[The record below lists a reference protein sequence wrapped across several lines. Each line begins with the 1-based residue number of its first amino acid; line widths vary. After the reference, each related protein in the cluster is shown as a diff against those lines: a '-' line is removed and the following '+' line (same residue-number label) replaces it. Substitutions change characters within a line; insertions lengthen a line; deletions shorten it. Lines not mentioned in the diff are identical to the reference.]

1 MSAADLPGVR
11 EEYEALLQFL
21 YMAPIG
27 LLQARPDGEIVMINP
42 LCAQLLMPLVTDGKI
57 ENLFDAFQSVAPD
70 LRLRSREFTASQGN
84 IVEGMQIPL
93 HAGHRGRPESQVLSL
108 TLLKL
113 DATRL
118 MAVINDVTEV
128 VRRERELRHTQ
139 AWIDT
144 LINGIADY
152 ALLELDR
159 NGCVRDWNP
168 SVQRLLGFAP
178 TGILNQPFSCLYPPD
193 ATPAGVVAD
202 RLAEARQTGW
212 SLDEG
217 WRMRADGTRFW
228 SSTLISPLEL
238 PDSDESGYSL
248 IVRDISADREERE
261 ALRSALYNDALTGL
275 ANRRAF
281 HDMATRELR
290 QWMRQP
296 RPLSLLLIDA
306 DHFKGVNDACG
317 AAAGDVA
324 LRHLAAVLGSGLRAL
339 DVVAR
344 LGGEEFVALL
354 PGTDLDGAEALAL
367 RLCERVAQ
375 STLEAEGHEIR
386 CTVSIG
392 VATMST
398 DLRDIDGLLLRAG
411 RALSVAKACGLSRV
425 ARWSPQLA
433 APAVATAAV
442 IAQEA

>member
-1 MSAADLPGVR
+1 MSTPDAPDTR

-27 LLQARPDGEIVMINP
+27 LLQARLDGEILMINP
-42 LCAQLLMPLVTDGKI
+42 LCAQLMMPLVTDGKI

-70 LRLRSREFTASQGN
+70 LRQRSSEFTGEYGK
-84 IVEGMQIPL
+84 IVEAMQIPVY
-93 HAGHRGRPESQVLSL
+93 AGHRGRRDSQVLSV
-108 TLLKL
+108 TILKL

-144 LINGIADY
+144 IVKGIADY
-152 ALLELDR
+152 ALLELDST
-159 NGCVRDWNP
+159 GCVRDWNV
-168 SVQRLLGFAP
+168 SVQRMLGFAAQ
-178 TGILNQPFSCLYPPD
+178 GIVNQPFSCLYPPD
-193 ATPAGVVAD
+193 ATPPNVVAD
-202 RLAEARQTGW
+202 RLSEAQQTGW

-228 SSTLISPLEL
+228 SSTLITPIEL
-238 PDSDESGYSL
+238 PDSDEPGYSM
-248 IVRDISADREERE
+248 IVRDISSDREERE
-261 ALRSALYNDALTGL
+261 ALRSALFNDHLTGL

-290 QWMRQP
+290 HWTRQP

-306 DHFKGVNDACG
+306 DHFKRINDEYG
-317 AAAGDVA
+317 HAAGDAA

-354 PGTDLDGAEALAL
+354 PGTDIDGAEALAL

-375 STLEAEGHEIR
+375 STLDVDGHEIR

-392 VATMST
+392 VATMAS
-398 DLRDIDGLLLRAG
+398 DLQDIDALLQRADRAMYAAKSAG
-411 RALSVAKACGLSRV
+411 RNRVSRWSAQLCAPQTAASVA
-425 ARWSPQLA
+425 
-433 APAVATAAV
+433 
-442 IAQEA
+442 